1 MANYPKAYLPKTIPY
16 FKNLSWSCG
25 LGIGKRHRGL
35 GWLQKPNSLFPS
47 MSSTSTRKISRAGG
61 LRRPGQPK
69 SHVGASVSAVCWLS
83 SFFSVSGLFRQDS
96 SLSAWSFPF
105 VTPVISL
112 ARYPDIW
119 HGSFGHLK
127 RAKGDTAR
135 PSQGLG
141 LELVESYFYSIL
153 WVEGRKT

>member
-16 FKNLSWSCG
+16 FKNVSWSCG

-61 LRRPGQPK
+61 WGDQVNP
-69 SHVGASVSAVCWLS
+69 SHTSALWFLLS
-83 SFFSVSGLFRQDS
+83 AGFLHSLLCQDS
-96 SLSAWSFPF
+96 SLSARSFLF

-112 ARYPDIW
+112 AKYPDIW
-119 HGSFGHLK
+119 HGSFGHPK

-141 LELVESYFYSIL
+141 LDLVEGYFYSIL